1 MCTDTGPLKGQVS
14 ADKLSIFLA
23 FHLTAK
29 QRKEGKLDCV
39 ETLKRHGDGG
49 YDSPGCKQVLHAQ
62 TCGSFISKAEWL
74 NGHRVPAEWTSPAE
88 RCRKSP
94 GHGQIRCGY
103 EFFTG
108 QLILLDLPEV
118 TDKELDPDVCIL
130 RPALRPQAYCP
141 LCSTTFLTP
150 PYELRSHLI
159 LPGSCILNFCKLVR
173 NFLSIKKTIPNQ
185 ATNKRRQ

>member
-1 MCTDTGPLKGQVS
+1 MYADTGPLKGQVS

-103 EFFTG
+103 EFLQVSLSYWTCLKSLTRSWIQMSVFSG
-108 QLILLDLPEV
+108 QHSDHKPIVLFV
-118 TDKELDPDVCIL
+118 
-130 RPALRPQAYCP
+130 AP
-141 LCSTTFLTP
+141 LS
-150 PYELRSHLI
+150 
-159 LPGSCILNFCKLVR
+159 
-173 NFLSIKKTIPNQ
+173 
-185 ATNKRRQ
+185 